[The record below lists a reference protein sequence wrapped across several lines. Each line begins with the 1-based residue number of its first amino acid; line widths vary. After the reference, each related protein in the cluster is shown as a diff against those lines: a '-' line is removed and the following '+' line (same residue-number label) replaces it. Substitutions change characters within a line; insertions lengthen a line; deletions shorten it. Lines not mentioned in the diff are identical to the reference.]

1 MSTPSVERSSNKWK
15 GRFFT
20 IWTGQAFSLFGSNL
34 VGFALIWWLTKTTG
48 SATVLATASL
58 AGLLPQVLLGPLAG
72 TLVDRWNRRIIMIV
86 ADSVITL
93 ATLVLAALFALGWAE
108 IWHVYLLMFVRS
120 LAGGFHWPAM
130 QASTSLMVP
139 NEHLARIQGLNQIL
153 MGALNIISAPLGA
166 LLIEVLPLQGVL
178 AIDVGTA
185 MLAIVPLFF
194 FTIPQPTKAK
204 LGGAGEGKTSVWQ
217 DFRAGLRYA
226 SGWPG
231 LVMIGIMATILN
243 FLLNPAF
250 SLLPILVFKYFGG
263 QAIQLAW
270 MESAWGIGV
279 IIGGL
284 LLSTWGGF
292 KRRIITS
299 MVGLLGM
306 GVGSL
311 VIGLLPPSAL
321 YLGIAT
327 MFFLGIVNP
336 IVNGPLLAAVQA
348 AVSPE
353 MQGRVFTLISSV
365 AAAMSP
371 LGLILAGP
379 VADNLG
385 VQTWF
390 ILGGVVTGL
399 MGVIG
404 FFIPAVMRF
413 EDGHPGAGT
422 EMSLE
427 TNEPAALIPSPVEV
441 EIN

>member
-1 MSTPSVERSSNKWK
+1 
-15 GRFFT
+15 
-20 IWTGQAFSLFGSNL
+20 
-34 VGFALIWWLTKTTG
+34 
-48 SATVLATASL
+48 
-58 AGLLPQVLLGPLAG
+58 
-72 TLVDRWNRRIIMIV
+72 
-86 ADSVITL
+86 
-93 ATLVLAALFALGWAE
+93 
-108 IWHVYLLMFVRS
+108 
-120 LAGGFHWPAM
+120 M

-139 NEHLARIQGLNQIL
+139 NEHLSRIQGLNQML
-153 MGALNIISAPLGA
+153 MGGLNIVSAPLGA
-166 LLIEVLPLQGVL
+166 LLLEVLPMQGVL

-194 FTIPQPTKAK
+194 FAIPQPTNGKS
-204 LGGAGEGKTSVWQ
+204 GQAGEAKTSVWD

-231 LVMIGIMATILN
+231 LVMIGIMATIIN

-250 SLLPILVFKYFGG
+250 SLLPILVFKHFDG
-263 QAIQLAW
+263 QAIQLAY

-279 IIGGL
+279 VVGGVI
-284 LLSTWGGF
+284 LSAWGGF
-292 KRRIITS
+292 KRRLITS
-299 MVGLLGM
+299 MVGLLGI
-306 GVGSL
+306 GAGCL

-321 YLGIAT
+321 YPAIAT
-327 MFFLGIVNP
+327 MFFLGIANP
-336 IVNGPLLAAVQA
+336 ITNGPLMAAVQA

-353 MQGRVFTLISSV
+353 MQGRIFTLIGSV

-371 LGLILAGP
+371 LGLIMAGP
-379 VADNLG
+379 VADSLG

-413 EDGHPGAGT
+413 EDGRPGAT
-422 EMSLE
+422 PEISLG
-427 TNEPAALIPSPVEV
+427 TNEPASLVPSPVEV